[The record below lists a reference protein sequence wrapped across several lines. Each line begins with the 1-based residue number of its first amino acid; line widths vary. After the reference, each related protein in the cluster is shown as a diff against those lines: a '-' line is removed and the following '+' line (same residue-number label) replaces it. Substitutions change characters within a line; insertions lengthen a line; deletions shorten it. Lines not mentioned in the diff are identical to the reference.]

1 MILVKKSKLLNL
13 ILEEEAA
20 NNMSPLLSIK
30 RIQSIKIFPHLY
42 DTASNMPLTWAPRS
56 LEKQKY
62 DRFSHIASMLEDMEA
77 TAIDIIQC
85 ANDLSPSV
93 SSVVGCKRHIGDE
106 AFKTFSSAG
115 TSIKY
120 QNESY
125 ITNVDIRPGFTS
137 SDIVAVYS
145 FDNSINKTY
154 IRRIIDKN
162 HKVNIHSRYKRKVL
176 NAKEFY
182 YDQVFI
188 GTSGGPDISKNTL
201 LNLEVEHRTAWLK
214 HKKTLIQNLRK
225 QVKTE
230 NIEDYY
236 GERQCNKT
244 QIILDISFKISELS
258 SLMESYK
265 KEVLSDNPLM
275 SNLRKTMRKI
285 EVGTRVLRKL
295 NYDNRNLLTNRVVNI
310 PGGRAAI
317 EKIIAKENL

>member
-20 NNMSPLLSIK
+20 NNISPLLSIK
-30 RIQSIKIFPHLY
+30 RIQSIKTYPYYYNI
-42 DTASNMPLTWAPRS
+42 ASNMPSTWAPRS

-62 DRFSHIASMLEDMEA
+62 DRFSYIASMLEDMEA
-77 TAIDIIQC
+77 TATDMIQY

-93 SSVVGCKRHIGDE
+93 SSVVGCKRHLGDE

-115 TSIKY
+115 NIVKY
-120 QNESY
+120 RNETY
-125 ITNVDIRPGFTS
+125 TTNIDTRSGFTNA
-137 SDIVAVYS
+137 DIVAVYS
-145 FDNSINKTY
+145 FETDINKTY

-162 HKVNIHSRYKRKVL
+162 HIVNIHSRWNKRKVL
-176 NAKEFY
+176 VAKEFY

-188 GTSGGPDISKNTL
+188 AASGGPDISPNTIR
-201 LNLEVEHRTAWLK
+201 NVEAEHRTAWLK

-258 SLMESYK
+258 ALMESYK
-265 KEVLSDNPLM
+265 KEVLSDNPSM
-275 SNLRKTMRKI
+275 SNLRKAMRKI

-295 NYDNRNLLTNRVVNI
+295 NYDNRDLLTNRAVNI
-310 PGGRAAI
+310 PGGRVAI
-317 EKIIAKENL
+317 EKLISKT

>member
-1 MILVKKSKLLNL
+1 
-13 ILEEEAA
+13 
-20 NNMSPLLSIK
+20 
-30 RIQSIKIFPHLY
+30 
-42 DTASNMPLTWAPRS
+42 
-56 LEKQKY
+56 
-62 DRFSHIASMLEDMEA
+62 MLEDMEA
-77 TAIDIIQC
+77 TAIDIIQCANYLSPSVIDIIQC

-106 AFKTFSSAG
+106 AFKIFSSAG
-115 TSIKY
+115 ASIKY

-137 SDIVAVYS
+137 SDVVAVYS
-145 FDNSINKTY
+145 FENSINKTY

-162 HKVNIHSRYKRKVL
+162 HKVNLHSRYKRKVLKVL